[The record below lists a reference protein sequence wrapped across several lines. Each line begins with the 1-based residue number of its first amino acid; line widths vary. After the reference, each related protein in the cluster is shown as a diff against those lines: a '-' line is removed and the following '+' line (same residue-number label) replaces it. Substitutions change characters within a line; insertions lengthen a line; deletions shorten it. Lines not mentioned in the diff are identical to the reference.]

1 MISELQAIKRLL
13 SLKCAIPSDFK
24 ITNCLKVRVTNQPV
38 NRRRFTVRF
47 FLKFSNFSISF
58 LIAYNACAECSLRLV
73 NCTEVA
79 KVTDT

>member
-1 MISELQAIKRLL
+1 MIAFVVRISDIVKSQLHIMCQEASMISELQAIKRLL

-47 FLKFSNFSISF
+47 FFEILKFFH
-58 LIAYNACAECSLRLV
+58 
-73 NCTEVA
+73 
-79 KVTDT
+79 